1 MRELVAVDFRDRT
14 WLEPGQRE
22 RSVAGANQ
30 PRHLQAEMLEHPAH
44 FAVLAFGEAH
54 LDPAIA
60 AGPALEIGV
69 DRAVAHALDRHAF
82 GQVLELRLADGA
94 ERPRS

>member
-1 MRELVAVDFRDRT
+1 
-14 WLEPGQRE
+14 
-22 RSVAGANQ
+22 
-30 PRHLQAEMLEHPAH
+30 MLEHPAH

-94 ERPRS
+94 ERPRSIVADDAGARKLELALQFAVVG